1 MAAVLDFSATEVW
14 VLECGQK
21 LGWQSQAGF
30 RNRLLFSHLFMLVL
44 MFGVNTSSTMSSTK
58 GFDVN
63 VC

>member
-14 VLECGQK
+14 VLGCGQK
-21 LGWQSQAGF
+21 HGWQSQAGF
-30 RNRLLFSHLFMLVL
+30 KNRLLFSHLFMLVL
-44 MFGVNTSSTMSSTK
+44 MFGVNTSTMSSTK